1 MLEWGMNN
9 SSGTIH
15 PRGKALFE
23 QAVRQYPGA
32 PLALHWFGHTFDRQ
46 EPKEAERLWA
56 AVVAVRPGEYDLF
69 YDMACMRGLTGDVAG
84 SIDYLRKAF
93 HAGYRTWD
101 ALQVDPDLRAVRADP
116 AFASLMREF
125 GR

>member
-9 SSGTIH
+9 SSGTLH

-23 QAVRQYPGA
+23 QAVRRYPGA

-46 EPKEAERLWA
+46 EPKEAEQLWA
-56 AVVAVRPGEYDLF
+56 AVVAVCPGEYDLF
-69 YDMACMRGLTGDVAG
+69 YDMACMRAMTGDVAG

-93 HAGYRTWD
+93 QAGYRTWD